1 MQIVG
6 ITDRADVDTTLEK
19 RVLSRLNA
27 QYVFMP
33 SVSGG
38 SICEFLHNKLL
49 LPEANLTVGE
59 SCSTFTSPAMKRKAD
74 TLLSPSKA
82 QSVPHSMRVS
92 RAFGVRFNSL
102 VREMF
107 GQYTEGNSA
116 TPQAEP
122 AARNSSAAHTANQ
135 PTSSE
140 RVVEDEEEP
149 NVVNVPKRVFVP
161 GSMQEMIYMHASWG
175 MDFE

>member
-1 MQIVG
+1 M
-6 ITDRADVDTTLEK
+6 DTALEK

-49 LPEANLTVGE
+49 LPEANLTAGE
-59 SCSTFTSPAMKRKAD
+59 SSSAFTSPAMKRKAD
-74 TLLSPSKA
+74 SLLSPSKV
-82 QSVPHSMRVS
+82 QCISHNMRVS
-92 RAFGVRFNSL
+92 RAFGTRFNSL

-107 GQYTEGNSA
+107 GQYKEVNGASA
-116 TPQAEP
+116 QGEP
-122 AARNSSAAHTANQ
+122 ATNKPSAAHTTNQ
-135 PTSSE
+135 STSSE
-140 RVVEDEEEP
+140 PVVEAEGES
-149 NVVNVPKRVFVP
+149 NVDIVPKRVFVP
-161 GSMQEMIYMHASWG
+161 GSMQEAIYMHASWG